1 MSAHVNSDGGG
12 ERIVSSKEDWSISS
26 PGEDGD
32 HHRPDGEND
41 AKCYENAVVCDEAR
55 RNESD
60 GRRLAK
66 LEPLAERFP
75 ASHWFFAEKLQHAD
89 FFSCPPCGG
98 IKGQA
103 DNKSEESTWN

>member
-1 MSAHVNSDGGG
+1 MPVSAYVNSDCGGQ
-12 ERIVSSKEDWSISS
+12 RIVSSKEDWSISS

-41 AKCYENAVVCDEAR
+41 AKRDENAIVCDEAR
-55 RNESD
+55 RNEID

-66 LEPLAERFP
+66 LEVLGESFP
-75 ASHWFFAEKLQHAD
+75 AIHWFFAEKFQHAD

-98 IKGQA
+98 IKSEA
-103 DNKSEESTWN
+103 DKNSGDCN